1 MIIRKDK
8 KMDLKQNIKLLQ
20 NCYSDYINKR
30 DLYFTMY
37 RYAVEGESDARI
49 KYKNNKSR
57 SNLKVKAN
65 FIKKFIKEEVSYL
78 LSNKPTLIGQD
89 PDAVELIKKKTA
101 HWNETHDKELLR
113 DLLTFG
119 VVFELY
125 YLRKEIIAGKEEL
138 QVSSKVVNP
147 LDGYVY
153 FDENLQ
159 PLLFMRFYK
168 KKFDTTEYV
177 DIYTKD
183 RIYHTDAA
191 FSNLDNYEN
200 NIFGFVPVTYIP
212 LSKYREKDTIFNDIK
227 DIQDGYETNLSDI
240 VNEISDYRLAY
251 FLALGCNLDDD
262 VIEKMKEKGILNTD
276 EKDVDMRFLT
286 KDINDTFVQNTLS
299 TLEKQLYNMAGHV
312 DTGEQLASNIS
323 GTALRNRLISLEQRV
338 RDTEAVMQDAC
349 KNRHKVIFSVFN
361 RTDNTTYDYRDLSV
375 KYTLNIPQDDLVIA
389 QMLSQTPDGV
399 ISKETARGLF
409 SFINNTSR
417 EAEKVKQEEIEGV
430 QDINLDHV

>member
-1 MIIRKDK
+1 
-8 KMDLKQNIKLLQ
+8 MDIKENIDLL
-20 NCYSDYINKR
+20 NKCYSDYIMKKEI
-30 DLYFTMY
+30 YSSMY
-37 RYAVEGESDARI
+37 RYAIEGQSDARI
-49 KYKNNKSR
+49 NYKNNKSR
-57 SNLKVKAN
+57 SNLKIKAN
-65 FIKKFIKEEVSYL
+65 FVKKFIKEEVSYL
-78 LSNKPTLIGQD
+78 LSNKPTLIGED
-89 PDAVELIKKKTA
+89 STAIEFINKKTA
-101 HWNETHDKELLR
+101 HWHEAHDKELLR
-113 DLLTFG
+113 DLLSFG

-125 YLRKEIIAGKEEL
+125 YTREEIVAGKKEL
-138 QVSSKVVNP
+138 QVCSKVVNP

-159 PLLFMRFYK
+159 PLMFMRFYR

-183 RIYHTDAA
+183 KIYHTDVN
-191 FSNLDNYEN
+191 FSNLDRYDTN
-200 NIFGFVPVTYIP
+200 NFGFVPVTFVQ
-212 LSKYREKDTIFNDIK
+212 LSKYREKDTIYNDIK
-227 DIQDGYETNLSDI
+227 DLQDAYETNLSDI

-251 FLALGCNLDDD
+251 FLALGCNLDDE
-262 VIEKMKEKGILNTD
+262 VIAEMKERGILNTD

-299 TLEKQLYNMAGHV
+299 TLEKQLYNMSGHV

-338 RDTEAVMQDAC
+338 RDTEAVMQEAC
-349 KNRHKVIFSVFN
+349 KHRHKVIFSVFN
-361 RTDNTTYDYRDLSV
+361 RIDSTTYDYRDLSV

-417 EAEKVKQEEIEGV
+417 EAEKVKQEEIEGI

>member
-8 KMDLKQNIKLLQ
+8 KMDLKKNIKLLQ
-20 NCYSDYINKR
+20 DCYSDYINKR

-89 PDAVELIKKKTA
+89 PAAVELIKKKTA

-125 YLRKEIIAGKEEL
+125 YLRKEIVAGKEEL

-159 PLLFMRFYK
+159 PVLFMRFYK

-177 DIYTKD
+177 DIYTTD
-183 RIYHTDAA
+183 RIYHTDVA
-191 FSNLDNYEN
+191 FSKLNNYEK

-212 LSKYREKDTIFNDIK
+212 LSKYREKDTIFNDI
-227 DIQDGYETNLSDI
+227 
-240 VNEISDYRLAY
+240 
-251 FLALGCNLDDD
+251 
-262 VIEKMKEKGILNTD
+262 
-276 EKDVDMRFLT
+276 DVDMRFLT

-361 RTDNTTYDYRDLSV
+361 RIDNTTYDYRDLSV

-389 QMLSQTPDGV
+389 QMLAQVPEGV

-409 SFINNTSR
+409 SFINNTAM
-417 EAEKVKQEEIEGV
+417 EAEKIKKEEAEGI
-430 QDINLDHV
+430 QDIDLDHI